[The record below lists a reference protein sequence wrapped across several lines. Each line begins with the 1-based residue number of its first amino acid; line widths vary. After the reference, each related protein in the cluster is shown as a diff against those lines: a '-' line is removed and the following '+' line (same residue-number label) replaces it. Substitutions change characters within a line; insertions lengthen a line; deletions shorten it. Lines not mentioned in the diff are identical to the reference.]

1 MFKKM
6 LSPDLWSENALSWAS
21 LILRLS
27 LGGLM
32 LVQHGYPKLM
42 NIVDGNMGFADPF
55 GIGTS
60 ASLVFTVF
68 AEFICSILII
78 LGLGTRLASIPLIAT
93 MLVVVLVIHL
103 HDGMEKQEH
112 GLVYLLPFIALLFM
126 GSGKFSL
133 DAILNRNK

>member
-6 LSPDLWSENALSWAS
+6 LSPDVWSEKALDWAS

-32 LVQHGYPKLM
+32 LLQHGYPKFM
-42 NIVDGNMGFADPF
+42 SIVDGNMGFADPF
-55 GIGTS
+55 GIGAP
-60 ASLVFTVF
+60 ASLAFTVL

-93 MLVVVLVIHL
+93 MLVVVFVIHL